1 MSERGFIKNDNTHL
15 SVLYDL
21 ARAHKFPHAVILQ
34 CLDEKFC
41 EEIALEIAEILL
53 CTENIKP
60 CGKCSNC
67 VKMKSGFHP
76 DVNVIASQGAGKS
89 IKVED
94 IRFIRDDAHVVS
106 NEGGYKLY
114 IIKNSQLMTL
124 QAQNAFIKI
133 LEEPPEKVIFML
145 LCESDVGLL
154 DTVKSRS
161 QIFRFDRD
169 LNSTEKPL
177 YIELAE
183 KLALA
188 ASEKDIYRVMEYTAK
203 IPNDRKLF
211 KNVLES
217 LISQILTMY
226 SCGDFDKVD
235 MKSFVMNIEE
245 IRDLLKLVDKN
256 VNFNLLVCYLCACLQ
271 F

>member
-1 MSERGFIKNDNTHL
+1 MSERSFIKSDNTHL

-21 ARAHKFPHAVILQ
+21 ARAHKFSHAVILQ
-34 CLDEKFC
+34 CSDEKFC
-41 EEIALEIAEILL
+41 EKIALEIAEILL
-53 CTENIKP
+53 CTEDTKP

-67 VKMKSGFHP
+67 LKMKSGFHP
-76 DVNVIASQGAGKS
+76 DVNIIASQGTGTS

-94 IRFIRDDAHVVS
+94 IRFMRDDAYIVS

-154 DTVKSRS
+154 DTVRSRS

-169 LNSTEKPL
+169 LNSKEKPL
-177 YIELAE
+177 HIEFAE
-183 KLALA
+183 KLALT
-188 ASEKDIYRVMEYTAK
+188 ASEKDVYGIMEYTAK

-211 KNVLES
+211 KNILES
-217 LISQILTMY
+217 LISQILIMY
-226 SCGDFDKVD
+226 SRGDFDKVD
-235 MKSFVMNIEE
+235 MKSFITNIEE